1 MSQLR
6 QGSRRV
12 TDGPSR
18 ERLWRQETSARP
30 ILCFR
35 EFAPRFLESGGAA
48 MRLHTKEELHPRR
61 AGLPGLS
68 VILLVFYYQQDLG
81 SSSKVSELLISGNLP
96 CTQLRRVPSVPM
108 SGGRSRRDRLWRQEP
123 PCGSGVRSGSRPK
136 GLLHHTSMSG
146 RGWRSRVAAV
156 RQYCRTGHREEP
168 PPAAWYMLNALR

>member
-6 QGSRRV
+6 QGSRRA

-18 ERLWRQETSARP
+18 ERPWRQETSARP

-108 SGGRSRRDRLWRQEP
+108 SGRRSRRDRLPRQESSEVWRP
-123 PCGSGVRSGSRPK
+123 RGRGVRQSPIHYICRMVPGKRDDIRSSELSVAKAHGVTSFRWKPASGDR
-136 GLLHHTSMSG
+136 
-146 RGWRSRVAAV
+146 
-156 RQYCRTGHREEP
+156 
-168 PPAAWYMLNALR
+168 